1 MLIKTVKN
9 EIKQLSEGVPGAK
22 EIIGAFGKRSVG
34 EESNPN
40 TIESRSKRYVTS
52 SPEEKLKAAANFV
65 IKGSLRDPKQIV
77 NNLNKI
83 TQEEIKNANI
93 TEKDDLETAVGK
105 IIKSSKAGQKLLKPG
120 SFLDFLH

>member
-22 EIIGAFGKRSVG
+22 EIIGAFGKRSTG

-52 SPEEKLKAAANFV
+52 SPEEKLKAASNFV
-65 IKGSLRDPKQIV
+65 INNAIRDPKQIA